1 MTPTNDLIAAAQA
14 ATGDRILAAGAFQP
28 QGMSGSAMG
37 GFASGT
43 GVGSAVGESFDSLG
57 EGEAVDSEPFAVT
70 AEGMRPVVAVSPSK
84 IYVLRHHDGELST
97 VHSFLRGTAHV
108 SVHSRIAVKT
118 LEIEDPETRDRVELE
133 ADRLWGREAKAVID
147 ELLREEE

>member
-1 MTPTNDLIAAAQA
+1 
-14 ATGDRILAAGAFQP
+14 
-28 QGMSGSAMG
+28 MG

-43 GVGSAVGESFDSLG
+43 GVGSAVGESFGGLG
-57 EGEAVDSEPFAVT
+57 EGEAVDSEPFADT
-70 AEGMRPVVAVSPSK
+70 PEGLRPVVAVSPSK

-147 ELLREEE
+147 ELLSEDE

>member
-1 MTPTNDLIAAAQA
+1 MTPTDDLITSAVA
-14 ATGDRILAAGAFQP
+14 ATGDRILAAGGFQP
-28 QGMSGSAMG
+28 RGMSGSAMG

-43 GVGSAVGESFDSLG
+43 GVGSAVGESFGGLG
-57 EGEAVDSEPFAVT
+57 EGEAVDSEPFADT
-70 AEGMRPVVAVSPSK
+70 PEGLRPVVAVSPSK

-147 ELLREEE
+147 ELLREDE